1 MSVHGYRRIVEVLQ
15 TELDAHRRVDQSLWT
30 SYTRPIVQ
38 YFVTI
43 FDNNVIIDP
52 LSSMKSAV
60 LR

>member
-1 MSVHGYRRIVEVLQ
+1 MPIVE
-15 TELDAHRRVDQSLWT
+15 VDQSLWT